1 MDVFDIIFFFK
12 QKTAYEV
19 RISDWSSDVCSSDL
33 MRLAGGGLPEAA
45 IRLKRR
51 PADGAV
57 SGQIFMKD
65 YIAGNARL
73 GLEPVRFVATG
84 RGTSHFTTALH
95 LTGPLPGGGLKGLT
109 LPIDGLLGTD
119 GTVRVNSACTPLEF
133 MALKYESLTLGK
145 TRLRLCPVDGA
156 IVTAGPRG
164 FSLRAAV
171 RAPNLKGKL
180 GQNPLQLAA
189 TDIQFEAPEGGFAAN
204 GLKVVLGTQDAPTV
218 LELTRLTGSFAT
230 PLSGTLE

>member
-1 MDVFDIIFFFK
+1 
-12 QKTAYEV
+12 
-19 RISDWSSDVCSSDL
+19 
-33 MRLAGGGLPEAA
+33 
-45 IRLKRR
+45 
-51 PADGAV
+51 
-57 SGQIFMKD
+57 
-65 YIAGNARL
+65 
-73 GLEPVRFVATG
+73 
-84 RGTSHFTTALH
+84 
-95 LTGPLPGGGLKGLT
+95 
-109 LPIDGLLGTD
+109 
-119 GTVRVNSACTPLEF
+119 
-133 MALKYESLTLGK
+133 MALKYESLMLGK

-230 PLSGTLE
+230 PLSGTLEGGAGRIGNVPLLMRSEERRVGKECVSTCRSRWSPYHSKKKKKKQ

>member
-1 MDVFDIIFFFK
+1 
-12 QKTAYEV
+12 
-19 RISDWSSDVCSSDL
+19 

-119 GTVRVNSACTPLEF
+119 GTVRVNSVCTPLEF
-133 MALKYESLTLGK
+133 MALRSEARSVGK
-145 TRLRLCPVDGA
+145 ECVSTCRSRW
-156 IVTAGPRG
+156 
-164 FSLRAAV
+164 
-171 RAPNLKGKL
+171 AP
-180 GQNPLQLAA
+180 
-189 TDIQFEAPEGGFAAN
+189 
-204 GLKVVLGTQDAPTV
+204 
-218 LELTRLTGSFAT
+218 
-230 PLSGTLE
+230 

>member
-1 MDVFDIIFFFK
+1 M
-12 QKTAYEV
+12 

-33 MRLAGGGLPEAA
+33 
-45 IRLKRR
+45 
-51 PADGAV
+51 
-57 SGQIFMKD
+57 
-65 YIAGNARL
+65 
-73 GLEPVRFVATG
+73 
-84 RGTSHFTTALH
+84 
-95 LTGPLPGGGLKGLT
+95 LT

-189 TDIQFEAPEGGFAAN
+189 TDIQFEARSEERRVGKECVSTCRSRWSPYN
-204 GLKVVLGTQDAPTV
+204 
-218 LELTRLTGSFAT
+218 
-230 PLSGTLE
+230 

>member
-1 MDVFDIIFFFK
+1 M
-12 QKTAYEV
+12 

-33 MRLAGGGLPEAA
+33 
-45 IRLKRR
+45 
-51 PADGAV
+51 
-57 SGQIFMKD
+57 
-65 YIAGNARL
+65 
-73 GLEPVRFVATG
+73 
-84 RGTSHFTTALH
+84 
-95 LTGPLPGGGLKGLT
+95 LT

-145 TRLRLCPVDGA
+145 PRLRHCPVDGA

-180 GQNPLQLAA
+180 GPNPLQLADRQSGA
-189 TDIQFEAPEGGFAAN
+189 SG
-204 GLKVVLGTQDAPTV
+204 KRGTV
-218 LELTRLTGSFAT
+218 RVM
-230 PLSGTLE
+230 